1 MTKDEMFGWHHQLN
15 GHGFEK
21 ALGDVE
27 EQGDLV
33 CCSPWGCK
41 ESDTTERLSNNGPEV
56 DIP

>member
-21 ALGDVE
+21 ALGDGE